1 MRLSPTTAM
10 ASQQL
15 RPLTK
20 PRKIEGLYEQELYS
34 SGKPRANE
42 FSYFMHSGD

>member
-1 MRLSPTTAM
+1 VRLSQTTAL

-42 FSYFMHSGD
+42 FSYFMQSCD